1 MGAALAGTP
10 ETCDT
15 ILLGRVTFTEW
26 AGYWPTVANGEDAGF
41 AQWLDKSPKHVVSS
55 TLDSTLLKG
64 DPAAAVKE
72 LKAGEGK
79 DLTVAGSPTLVRSP
93 LEQDLLDELVL
104 LIHPVVASE
113 GRKKPFADDARLKK
127 LEPVSAQ
134 PTSSGVIIAAHRSVC
149 WSGTGRFP
157 DRIMTLVGRSQG
169 ASSSG
174 GEVYRRP
181 PVRQSASP
189 PGRSLPSWSR

>member
-41 AQWLDKSPKHVVSS
+41 AQWIDKSPKHVVSS

-149 WSGTGRFP
+149 
-157 DRIMTLVGRSQG
+157 
-169 ASSSG
+169 
-174 GEVYRRP
+174 
-181 PVRQSASP
+181 
-189 PGRSLPSWSR
+189 